1 MENEEQNKIEIRS
14 EEVKDIL
21 GRPPKW
27 MIRWGITIIFIIIVV
42 ILVGSW
48 VFKYPD
54 IVTSKILLTTQN
66 PPSPVRAKV
75 AGKIDRLFVYDKQK
89 VHSGTALAVIENPA
103 DYKNI
108 TQVKSILKFFKN
120 SNIDNFNLKSL
131 NKNMKLGEV
140 QPYYSSFI
148 KSIEDYTYFNK
159 LAYYKK
165 KIEAST
171 NELQKRKEY
180 LTKLNNQKVILLEE
194 YRLEKKQKQRDS
206 LLFVQEVIPEAEY
219 DGSLAKLLSKKYS
232 LEQAEISLSSANIQ
246 LSQIQQNIL
255 DLRLNREKQIKILKQ
270 NLNESYENISSAIAG
285 WEYKYY
291 LESTIEGEV
300 SFNKFWSSNQNV
312 DAGQRIMTII
322 PRDEGNIIGK
332 IQLQQAGAG
341 KVKIGQKVNIK
352 FENYPYLEFG
362 MVQGIIETISLVPE
376 ANVYTVKVSL
386 PNGLITFYDKKLE
399 FKREMNGEAEII
411 TEDSRLIVRILRP
424 LKLLLKKN
432 I

>member
-1 MENEEQNKIEIRS
+1 
-14 EEVKDIL
+14 
-21 GRPPKW
+21 
-27 MIRWGITIIFIIIVV
+27 
-42 ILVGSW
+42 
-48 VFKYPD
+48 
-54 IVTSKILLTTQN
+54 
-66 PPSPVRAKV
+66 
-75 AGKIDRLFVYDKQK
+75 
-89 VHSGTALAVIENPA
+89 
-103 DYKNI
+103 
-108 TQVKSILKFFKN
+108 
-120 SNIDNFNLKSL
+120 
-131 NKNMKLGEV
+131 MKLGEV